1 MPANTVAPT
10 SILQT
15 YDGRLFGRSVA
26 NDLIPAPGRP
36 FNMNC
41 AVAAG
46 ASTGI
51 VLVTMQV
58 VDRDG
63 NAVAADTPYHFDWYL
78 SDDTT
83 HGVGLT
89 ATTASGAVG
98 ASGSNGVDL
107 GVLTAK
113 KATRSQTDANGIYQA
128 SITDSAKTAF
138 VVCASFPMGFHKPN
152 QILATLASSDYHA

>member
-26 NDLIPAPGRP
+26 NDIVPAPGRP

-41 AVAAG
+41 VVAKG
-46 ASTGI
+46 ASSGI
-51 VLVTMQV
+51 ALVTMQV

-63 NAVAADTPYHFDWYL
+63 VAVAGVYNFDWWL
-78 SDDTT
+78 SDDATY
-83 HGVGLT
+83 GAGLT

-98 ASGSNGVDL
+98 AGAEGTDL
-107 GVLTAK
+107 VVYVAK
-113 KATRSQTDANGIYQA
+113 KATRSQTNSSGQYQL
-128 SITDSAKTAF
+128 SITDTAKTAF
-138 VVCASFPMGFHKPN
+138 NVVVDFKMGFHHPT
-152 QILATLASSDYHA
+152 QVLATLAAGDYD